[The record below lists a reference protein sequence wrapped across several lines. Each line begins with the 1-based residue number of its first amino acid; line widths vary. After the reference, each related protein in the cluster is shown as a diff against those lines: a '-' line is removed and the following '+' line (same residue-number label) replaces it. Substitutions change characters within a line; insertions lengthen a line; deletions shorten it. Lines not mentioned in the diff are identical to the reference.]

1 MDGPGYDGITEKPYH
16 KEENVHQK
24 YWVNEITQDAWEESD
39 VMQRKDLNKS
49 LKKES
54 RTQAHHASQD
64 DEEDDLTKIRRS
76 RKKFEFMESLS
87 KQFQQSKLRST
98 RRTNTASL
106 AKATEVHARRLN
118 HTR

>member
-1 MDGPGYDGITEKPYH
+1 
-16 KEENVHQK
+16 
-24 YWVNEITQDAWEESD
+24 
-39 VMQRKDLNKS
+39 MQRKDLNKS

-54 RTQAHHASQD
+54 RVLLMTISWRVITVVQTQAHHASQD